1 MSASYLQSLIDSR
14 ASAWERAKEIMDGA
28 AAENRDLTVEEQT
41 NLDAINTDL
50 DAKDARIKQATE
62 LEARAKLADG
72 VREQYATIIASKAE
86 APKGDPTDRDILR
99 AMFRR
104 ESRELNSQVGVES
117 RALATGSSTV
127 PTTFA
132 DFVVVYQRT
141 LNPTYGVAT
150 VIRTSTGEGITVP
163 RLTADTATPATL
175 IAEAG
180 TIPLADPTISSITLN
195 AYKYGSIT
203 KWSAELGSD
212 NAVNLEQLVATSTGR
227 DLGLNVGTALTTGD
241 GSSKPNG
248 FINAASNGG
257 TAAGTPFF
265 DADDL
270 ISLFYGRAQP
280 YRMSPSAAWQ
290 MSNGAIQKARKFK
303 ATTGDYLWQP
313 GLQAGQPDLLLGK
326 PVFENPAMAAV
337 ASASKSVAFGDFSA
351 YLVREVVPMNV
362 VLSSEF
368 AFQTDE
374 IAIRTTW
381 RIDGDLPDV
390 NAIAYLVSG
399 NS

>member
-1 MSASYLQSLIDSR
+1 LDERQK
-14 ASAWERAKEIMDGA
+14 AWHRAKEIMD
-28 AAENRDLTVEEQT
+28 AAEGREFTAEE
-41 NLDAINTDL
+41 NASLEAINEDL
-50 DAKDARIKQATE
+50 DSKDARIKQATN
-62 LEARAKLADG
+62 LEERAKLADG
-72 VREQYATIIASKAE
+72 VREQYARIIAADPEK
-86 APKGDPTDRDILR
+86 PKGDPTDRDVLR
-99 AMFRR
+99 AMFRG
-104 ESRELNSQVGVES
+104 ETRELNSQVGIES

-127 PTTFA
+127 PTSFA

-163 RLTADTATPATL
+163 RLTADTATPSTL

-203 KWSAELGSD
+203 KWSAELGND
-212 NAVNLEQLVATSTGR
+212 NAVNLEQLVATSTAR
-227 DLGLNVGTALTTGD
+227 DLGLNVGSALTLGD

-248 FINAASNGG
+248 FMNAASNGG
-257 TAAGTPFF
+257 TASGTPFF
-265 DADDL
+265 SSDDL
-270 ISLFYGRAQP
+270 ISLFYSLAQP

-290 MSNGAIQKARKFK
+290 MSNSAIQKARKFK
-303 ATTGDYLWQP
+303 TTTGGDYVWQP
-313 GLQAGQPDLLLGK
+313 GLQVGQPDLLLGK

>member
-1 MSASYLQSLIDSR
+1 MSYLQSLVDAR
-14 ASAWERAKEIMDGA
+14 QAAWHRAKEIMDGA
-28 AAENRDLTVEEQT
+28 AAENRDLTAEEDQ
-41 NLDAINTDL
+41 NLAAINADL
-50 DAKDARIKQATE
+50 DAKDARIKQATD
-62 LEARAKLADG
+62 LEERAKLADG
-72 VREQYATIIASKAE
+72 VREHYARILASTPE
-86 APKGDPTDRDILR
+86 APKGEPTDRDVLR
-99 AMFRR
+99 AMFRG
-104 ESRELNSQVGVES
+104 ESRELNSKVEVES
-117 RALATGSSTV
+117 RALATSSSTV
-127 PTTFA
+127 PTSFA

-141 LNPTYGVAT
+141 LNPTYGLAT

-163 RLTADTATPATL
+163 RVTADTATPSTL

-203 KWSAELGSD
+203 KWSAELGND

-248 FINAASNGG
+248 FLNAASNGG

-270 ISLFYGRAQP
+270 ITLLYGRAQP

-290 MSNGAIQKARKFK
+290 MSNGAIQKARKLK
-303 ATTGDYLWQP
+303 ASGTGEYLWQP
-313 GLQAGQPDLLLGK
+313 SLQVGQPDILLGH

>member
-1 MSASYLQSLIDSR
+1 MSYLQSLVDAR
-14 ASAWERAKEIMDGA
+14 QAAWHRAKEIMDGA
-28 AAENRDLTVEEQT
+28 AAENRDLTAEEDQ
-41 NLDAINTDL
+41 NLAAINADL
-50 DAKDARIKQATE
+50 DAKDARIKQATD
-62 LEARAKLADG
+62 LEERAKLADG
-72 VREQYATIIASKAE
+72 VREHYARILASTPE
-86 APKGDPTDRDILR
+86 APKREPTDRDLLR
-99 AMFRR
+99 AMFRG
-104 ESRELNSQVGVES
+104 ESPDLNPKVEFDS
-117 RALATGSSTV
+117 RALATSSSTV
-127 PTTFA
+127 PTSFA

-141 LNPTYGVAT
+141 LNPTYGLAT

-163 RLTADTATPATL
+163 RVTADTATPSTL

-203 KWSAELGSD
+203 KWSAELGND

-248 FINAASNGG
+248 FLNAASNGG

-270 ISLFYGRAQP
+270 ITLLYGRAQP

-290 MSNGAIQKARKFK
+290 MSNGAIQKARKLK
-303 ATTGDYLWQP
+303 ASGTGEYLWQP
-313 GLQAGQPDLLLGK
+313 SLQVGQPDILLGH

>member
-1 MSASYLQSLIDSR
+1 MSAYLKSLVDSR
-14 ASAWERAKEIMDGA
+14 ASIWERAKEIMDAA
-28 AAENRDLTVEEQT
+28 AAENRDLTAEEQT
-41 NLDAINTDL
+41 NLDAINSDL
-50 DAKDARIKQATE
+50 DAKDARIQQATA
-62 LEARAKLADG
+62 LEERAKLADG
-72 VREQYATIIASKAE
+72 VRERYAAILAAKPE

-99 AMFRR
+99 AMFRG
-104 ESRELNSQVGVES
+104 ESRELNSQVNVES
-117 RALATGSSTV
+117 RALATSSSTV
-127 PTTFA
+127 PTSFA

-141 LNPTYGVAT
+141 LNPTYGLAT
-150 VIRTSTGEGITVP
+150 VIRTANGEGITVP
-163 RLTADTATPATL
+163 RLTADVATPSTL

-180 TIPLADPTISSITLN
+180 TIPLADPTISSISLN

-203 KWSAELGSD
+203 KWSSELGSD

-248 FINAASNGG
+248 FMNAASNGG
-257 TAAGTPFF
+257 TASGTPFF
-265 DADDL
+265 TADDL

-280 YRMSPSAAWQ
+280 YRMSAGAAWQ
-290 MSNGAIQKARKFK
+290 VSNSALQKIRKFK
-303 ATTGDYLWQP
+303 DDQGQYLWQP
-313 GLQAGQPDLLLGK
+313 SLQAGQPDLVLGK
-326 PVFENPAMAAV
+326 PIFENPAMASV

-390 NAIAYLVSG
+390 NAIAYLVSA

>member
-1 MSASYLQSLIDSR
+1 MSAYLNSLVDSR
-14 ASAWERAKEIMDGA
+14 ASIWERAKEIMDGA

-41 NLDAINTDL
+41 NLDAINSDL

-62 LEARAKLADG
+62 LEERAKLADG
-72 VREQYATIIASKAE
+72 VREHYAAILAAKPE
-86 APKGDPTDRDILR
+86 APKGDPSDRDILR
-99 AMFRR
+99 AMFRG
-104 ESRELNSQVGVES
+104 ESRELNSQVSVES
-117 RALATGSSTV
+117 RALATSANTV
-127 PTTFA
+127 PTSFA

-141 LNPTYGVAT
+141 LNPTYGLAT

-163 RLTADTATPATL
+163 RLTADTATPSTL

-203 KWSAELGSD
+203 KWSSELGND
-212 NAVNLEQLVATSTGR
+212 NAVNLEQLVATSTAR

-257 TAAGTPFF
+257 TAAGSAFF

-280 YRMSPSAAWQ
+280 YRMSPGAAFQVSNSAL
-290 MSNGAIQKARKFK
+290 QKIRKFK
-303 ATTGDYLWQP
+303 GTDGNYLWQP
-313 GLQAGQPDLLLGK
+313 SLQAGQPDLVLGK
-326 PVFENPAMAAV
+326 PIFENPAMASV

-374 IAIRTTW
+374 IAVRTTW

-390 NAIAYLVSG
+390 AAIAYLVSA
-399 NS
+399 NA

>member
-1 MSASYLQSLIDSR
+1 MSYLQSLVDAR
-14 ASAWERAKEIMDGA
+14 AVAWNRAKEIMEGA
-28 AAENRDLTVEEQT
+28 AAENRDLTTEEDQ
-41 NLDAINTDL
+41 NLAAINADL
-50 DAKDARIKQATE
+50 DAKDARIKQATD
-62 LEARAKLADG
+62 LEERAKLADG
-72 VREQYATIIASKAE
+72 VREQYAHVLATQPG

-99 AMFRR
+99 AMFRG
-104 ESRELNSQVGVES
+104 ESRELNSKVEIES
-117 RALATGSSTV
+117 RALATSSSTV
-127 PTTFA
+127 PTSFA

-141 LNPTYGVAT
+141 LNPTYGLAT

-163 RLTADTATPATL
+163 RVTADTATPATL

-203 KWSAELGSD
+203 KWSAELGND

-248 FINAASNGG
+248 FLNAASNGG

-270 ISLFYGRAQP
+270 ITLLYGRAQP

-290 MSNGAIQKARKFK
+290 MSNGAIQKARKLK
-303 ATTGDYLWQP
+303 ASGTGEYLWQP
-313 GLQAGQPDLLLGK
+313 SLQVGQPDILLGH